1 MKLLSKIKAFFK
13 YRNQDAELTVSAAE
27 VRNGRVFLHPEDD
40 PTRVYCI
47 KSSAVDILIS
57 PQENIREEDLEI
69 IEVKR
74 PEIVAQEITPGAAHT
89 PPSNEPEKQPQTEKQ
104 KETPASGQIF
114 HRKPISFYMPKMKT
128 VSFTLYPE
136 EYDMLMTSMRENGYK
151 KTEFLLACVSSAKKN
166 SMEATY
172 HKYAA
177 AHKERRLADRQAA
190 RRAQEEDYLTRRSQA
205 V

>member
-1 MKLLSKIKAFFK
+1 MKILSKIKAFFK

-40 PTRVYCI
+40 PTRIFCI

-69 IEVKR
+69 IEVKQ
-74 PEIVAQEITPGAAHT
+74 PERVVQEVTPGAAPF
-89 PPSNEPEKQPQTEKQ
+89 PPNNEPEKQPKP
-104 KETPASGQIF
+104 ETHKLIPATGQNF
-114 HRKPISFYMPKMKT
+114 RRRPLSFYMPKMKT
-128 VSFTLYPE
+128 VSFKLYPE
-136 EYDMLMTSMRENGYK
+136 EYDMLMSSMRENGYK

-177 AHKERRLADRQAA
+177 AHKERRLTDRQAA
-190 RRAQEEDYLTRRSQA
+190 KRAQEAEYHARQQHA